1 MSSAAT
7 TEIDPTAAA
16 KLVTTTPTKP
26 ASPDVEVV
34 GLAERDEGAPK
45 SSASSALKSFVSG
58 GVGGACA
65 VLVGHP
71 LDLVKVRMQT
81 GVGGGGA
88 SSSSVTGM
96 LSDTLRR
103 EGVRGLYRGVSA
115 PLTAVSPMF
124 AVSFWSYDMGQR
136 MVEYCGRWWGTTP
149 TEEEAARPRSLGM
162 AEICVAGALSAIPTT
177 AIMAPSERIKCLL
190 QVQAGEVERGGKAKY
205 SGMVDCARQL
215 LREGGVSSVYRGTVA
230 TLARDI
236 PGTVAYFGMYEY
248 SKREIMKMQGID
260 PIGGQLSLP
269 AVVAAGGLA
278 GMACWTVGIPFDV
291 VKSRYQTAPEGKYSG
306 IAEVYR
312 ALIKEEGY
320 AGLFRGLRPALMR
333 AFPANAA
340 CFLGVEL
347 SKKMLGFM
355 D

>member
-1 MSSAAT
+1 MSST
-7 TEIDPTAAA
+7 TTTDHLNPSAMTA
-16 KLVTTTPTKP
+16 KLEAKIAEPS
-26 ASPDVEVV
+26 SPNVE
-34 GLAERDEGAPK
+34 AESVDAPK
-45 SSASSALKSFVSG
+45 SSSSSALKSFISG

-81 GVGGGGA
+81 GNSGGG
-88 SSSSVTGM
+88 SVSGM
-96 LSDTLRR
+96 LSDTLRK

-124 AVSFWSYDMGQR
+124 AVSFFSYDMGQR
-136 MVEYCGRWWGTTP
+136 MVKSYGQWGM
-149 TEEEAARPRSLGM
+149 TEDEREGVPYTLSM

-177 AIMAPSERIKCLL
+177 GIMAPSERIKCLL
-190 QVQAGEVERGGKAKY
+190 QVQANEVERGGKAKY
-205 SGMVDCARQL
+205 SGMMDCARQL
-215 LREGGVSSVYRGTVA
+215 LREGGMSSVYKGTVA

-236 PGTVAYFGMYEY
+236 PGTVAYFGMYEW
-248 SKREIMKMQGID
+248 SKREIMKIQGID
-260 PIGGQLSLP
+260 PNKGQLSLP
-269 AVVAAGGLA
+269 AVVTAGGLA

-291 VKSRYQTAPEGKYSG
+291 IKSRYQTAPEGKYNG
-306 IAEVYR
+306 IFDVYK

-347 SKKMLGFM
+347 SKKTLGFM

>member
-1 MSSAAT
+1 MT
-7 TEIDPTAAA
+7 A
-16 KLVTTTPTKP
+16 KLEAKLTEP
-26 ASPDVEVV
+26 ASPNVE
-34 GLAERDEGAPK
+34 AEADAPK
-45 SSASSALKSFVSG
+45 SSSAMKSFISG

-81 GVGGGGA
+81 SGSGGVGL
-88 SSSSVTGM
+88 SVSGM
-96 LSDTLRR
+96 LSDTLRK
-103 EGVRGLYRGVSA
+103 EGIRGLYRGVSA

-136 MVEYCGRWWGTTP
+136 MVKSYGQWGMTEHERENTTY
-149 TEEEAARPRSLGM
+149 SLSM

-177 AIMAPSERIKCLL
+177 GIMAPSERIKCLL
-190 QVQAGEVERGGKAKY
+190 QVQANEVERGGKAKY
-205 SGMVDCARQL
+205 SGMMDCARQL
-215 LREGGVSSVYRGTVA
+215 LKEGGMSSVYKGTVA

-236 PGTVAYFGMYEY
+236 PGTVAYFGMYEW

-260 PIGGQLSLP
+260 PDKGQLSLP
-269 AVVAAGGLA
+269 AVVTAGGLA

-291 VKSRYQTAPEGKYSG
+291 IKSRYQTAPEGKYKG
-306 IAEVYR
+306 IVDVYR

-347 SKKMLGFM
+347 SKKSLGFM

>member
-1 MSSAAT
+1 MSSAAA
-7 TEIDPTAAA
+7 TEIDPTVMA
-16 KLVTTTPTKP
+16 KLETKLTKP
-26 ASPDVEVV
+26 VSPKVEE
-34 GLAERDEGAPK
+34 AEVDAPTST
-45 SSASSALKSFVSG
+45 SSLKSFVSG

-81 GVGGGGA
+81 SAGAAGGA
-88 SSSSVTGM
+88 GASVSGM
-96 LSDTLRR
+96 LSDTLRK
-103 EGVRGLYRGVSA
+103 EGFRGLYRGVSA

-136 MVEYCGRWWGTTP
+136 MVKSYGQWGMTQ
-149 TEEEAARPRSLGM
+149 EEKAARPYSLSM

-177 AIMAPSERIKCLL
+177 GIMAPSERIKCLL
-190 QVQAGEVERGGKAKY
+190 QVQANEVERGGKAKY
-205 SGMVDCARQL
+205 SGMMDCARQL
-215 LREGGVSSVYRGTVA
+215 LKEGGMSSVYKGTVA

-260 PIGGQLSLP
+260 PNKGQLSLP
-269 AVVAAGGLA
+269 AVVTAGGLA

-291 VKSRYQTAPEGKYSG
+291 IKSRYQTAPEGKYSG
-306 IAEVYR
+306 IVDVYK

>member
-1 MSSAAT
+1 MTAKVEAKLTEPASPPNVEDMPKSSSSSSAA
-7 TEIDPTAAA
+7 AAM
-16 KLVTTTPTKP
+16 
-26 ASPDVEVV
+26 
-34 GLAERDEGAPK
+34 
-45 SSASSALKSFVSG
+45 KSFISG

-71 LDLVKVRMQT
+71 LDLVKVRMQKSGSG
-81 GVGGGGA
+81 GVGL
-88 SSSSVTGM
+88 SVSGM
-96 LSDTLRR
+96 LSDTLRK
-103 EGVRGLYRGVSA
+103 EGARGLYRGVSA

-136 MVEYCGRWWGTTP
+136 MVKSYGQWGMSERER
-149 TEEEAARPRSLGM
+149 EEGGAPYVLSM

-177 AIMAPSERIKCLL
+177 GIMAPSERIKCLL
-190 QVQAGEVERGGKAKY
+190 QVQANEVERGGKAKY
-205 SGMVDCARQL
+205 SGMMDCARQL
-215 LREGGVSSVYRGTVA
+215 LKEGGMSSVYKGTVA

-236 PGTVAYFGMYEY
+236 PGTVAYFGMYEW

-260 PIGGQLSLP
+260 PDKGQLSLP
-269 AVVAAGGLA
+269 AVVTAGGLA

-291 VKSRYQTAPEGKYSG
+291 IKSRYQTAPEGKYKG
-306 IAEVYR
+306 IVDVYR

-347 SKKMLGFM
+347 SKKSLGFM